1 MIPRPDFADA
11 DVVKGWIGQDFIKGI
26 LLTGDGRHFS
36 AGADLGFF
44 QGEKH
49 SLDEHI
55 KRFNVARDLLSYI
68 EALTKPV
75 VASIDGACMG
85 GGLKIALACHL
96 RYCSTNAIFGF
107 PEVNHGIIPGFGG
120 IKRIME
126 VSVRPY
132 AMEMLLT
139 GDTYGA
145 GFARRAGIVNEIVEN
160 KSAFDYAYSV
170 LEKIISKGYKP
181 VAAVIKAMNNALEMP
196 FEHAMEKE
204 NFLFADLVI
213 SEFGTAEEEV

>member
-1 MIPRPDFADA
+1 MIPRPDFADIE
-11 DVVKGWIGQDFIKGI
+11 VVKRWIEQDFIKGI
-26 LLTGDGRHFS
+26 LFTGDGRHFS

-44 QGEKH
+44 QGKKQ
-49 SLDEHI
+49 SLEDLLI
-55 KRFNVARDLLSYI
+55 RFKIATDLLSYI
-68 EALTKPV
+68 AALTKPV

-85 GGLKIALACHL
+85 GGLEIALACHL

-120 IKRIME
+120 VKRILGI
-126 VSVRPY
+126 SGKQY

-145 GFARRAGIVNEIVEN
+145 DFAKRAGIVNEIVED
-160 KSAFDYAYSV
+160 KSAFDHAYSV
-170 LEKIISKGYKP
+170 LEKIISKGDKP
-181 VAAVIKAMNNALEMP
+181 VAAAIKAVNNALEMP
-196 FEHAMEKE
+196 LEHAMEKE

-213 SEFGTAEEEV
+213 SQFGGGETGA